1 MLISNQLTSNHTELP
16 QGIIESY
23 TCCNNL
29 LKVYQHQIDNIV
41 ITYNKCVDCETKII
55 LSIREVK

>member
-1 MLISNQLTSNHTELP
+1 MLISNQLTSNHTER
-16 QGIIESY
+16 IIESY

-41 ITYNKCVDCETKII
+41 ITYKKCVDCETKII
-55 LSIREVK
+55 LSIREVKI